1 MNILRLND
9 VTKKTGLG
17 KTSLY
22 SLMKDKDFPLQI
34 KLSAKASGWLEHEID
49 EWIADRARSRIDNL
63 QVQ

>member
-9 VTKKTGLG
+9 VTKKVGLG

-22 SLMKDKDFPLQI
+22 SLIKDNDFPLQV

-49 EWIADRARSRIDNL
+49 EWIANRALSRVDNF
-63 QVQ
+63 QI

>member
-9 VTKKTGLG
+9 VTKKVGLG

-22 SLMKDKDFPLQI
+22 SLIKDNDFPLQV

-49 EWIADRARSRIDNL
+49 EWIANRALSRVENFQI
-63 QVQ
+63 